1 MLFFCTFYLSKN
13 GFQNKLS
20 STTVFNINNNNNKKK
35 RFLSIKL
42 ALI

>member
-20 STTVFNINNNNNKKK
+20 STTVFNINNNNNKK
-35 RFLSIKL
+35 RFLSIKS